1 MATPSRDSSTTAP
14 APGDDTGNAPS
25 PARGAALVT
34 APATPATRAATRPG
48 AIPANDTA
56 AGRAAAQDHAAARS
70 CITSDL
76 VRQRRGRA
84 IERDHRRVP
93 SRVDRAEGALR
104 DGDVRSD
111 ANARRHTPAAFLER
125 RDRELRFPPGGAKH
139 EHGSKHHRVTRVG
152 RGGERGSRCANGS
165 DNRAELQL
173 SGAAACERIDG
184 AGVVGK
190 RDRLTGRRGKSN
202 ARHPVRLR
210 RRFRDDSRGAD
221 GTRGRPAHRPAGA
234 REGTEPIACARIGS
248 RVEDDSHLRCRRQCP
263 PDKRTPQIAT
273 SDVHAGRDR
282 RPNRAPQQRRN
293 RRHRDH
299 TEGALARPAR
309 PLSA

>member
-1 MATPSRDSSTTAP
+1 M
-14 APGDDTGNAPS
+14 
-25 PARGAALVT
+25 
-34 APATPATRAATRPG
+34 
-48 AIPANDTA
+48 
-56 AGRAAAQDHAAARS
+56 
-70 CITSDL
+70 SDL

-104 DGDVRSD
+104 DCDVRSD
-111 ANARRHTPAAFLER
+111 ANARRHTPAAFFER
-125 RDRELRFPPGGAKH
+125 RDRELRFPPSGAKH

-165 DNRAELQL
+165 DNRASSSSLAPPGASVSMAPASSASETASPLAEASRTRVTPL
-173 SGAAACERIDG
+173 GSAAGSATTAAAPMGRER
-184 AGVVGK
+184 
-190 RDRLTGRRGKSN
+190 
-202 ARHPVRLR
+202 
-210 RRFRDDSRGAD
+210 
-221 GTRGRPAHRPAGA
+221 RPAHRPASA

-273 SDVHAGRDR
+273 SDDHAGRDR

-299 TEGALARPAR
+299 TERALARAGAPRSARESIHDDVDAELRVVDREEPLVVRVVAPLGAIVLVAVQHGNAVPAHGGEQVR
-309 PLSA
+309 VDEVVAPPVQLVATC